1 MARKPV
7 LLHLSA
13 EELARL
19 DALVAEKGQSRS
31 AVVRDA
37 IERYVQQES
46 IADRERRDVEGY
58 TRAPQDAEFDALH
71 DLAKRQL
78 NEDLPY

>member
-19 DALVAEKGQSRS
+19 DALVAEKGRSRS

-37 IERYVQQES
+37 IERYVTQES
-46 IADRERRDVEGY
+46 IAEKERRYAEGY
-58 TRAPQDAEFDALH
+58 RQMPPDGEFDEWAREGLTRLV
-71 DLAKRQL
+71 D
-78 NEDLPY
+78 EEPW

>member
-13 EELARL
+13 EELEKL
-19 DALVAEKGQSRS
+19 DALVAEKGRSRS

-37 IERYVQQES
+37 IERYVTQES
-46 IADRERRDVEGY
+46 TAEKERRDIEGY
-58 TRAPQDAEFDALH
+58 TRFPQDNEFDALH
-71 DLAKRQL
+71 DLASRQL

>member
-1 MARKPV
+1 MARKQV

-13 EELARL
+13 EELAKL
-19 DALVAEKGQSRS
+19 DELASEKGRSRS

-37 IERYVQQES
+37 IERYVVTES
-46 IADRERRDVEGY
+46 TAEKERRHREGY
-58 TRAPQDAEFDALH
+58 ERIPDDEFDALH
-71 DLAKRQL
+71 DVAWRDL

>member
-13 EELARL
+13 EELEKL
-19 DALVAEKGQSRS
+19 DALVAEVGRSRS
-31 AVVRDA
+31 AVVREA
-37 IERYVQQES
+37 ITRYVATES
-46 IADRERRDVEGY
+46 TAEKERRHREGY
-58 TRAPQDAEFDALH
+58 ARMPYDGEFDTLNEMAW
-71 DLAKRQL
+71 RSL